1 MSKSMFVDARTLPGG
16 ITLDADVCIIG
27 GGAAG
32 IVLARDLAGGGRNIN
47 LFESGGF
54 NFDEKTQD
62 LYAGETAGQPLQPL
76 TAERLRFFGG
86 STNHWSGGCRPF
98 DDQDFEAYPYIACS
112 GWPIRLKDLADF
124 YRRAHV
130 ICQLGAYTY
139 DARDWATGAIVPL
152 PFGDDSTLRTGMNQY
167 SPPTRFGEVYRQDLA
182 TAAGV
187 TVYLH
192 ANVVDIEAN
201 ESASQVT
208 GLRLACLDG
217 GRQFRARA
225 KVYVLATGGIENPR
239 LLLSANAV
247 QKGGLGNGN
256 DLVGRYFMDHPYI
269 PNAATLILSKPNPS
283 LAFYQARA
291 VRATTVQ
298 GYLHP
303 TAEIRRRQELPSFG
317 IAFSPGSLPEVSG
330 VKESLWSMYQAVA
343 AGRWP
348 DHLGDH
354 VALVLRKVESEAQD
368 KYYRWLDSKPLLYSI
383 NYSCECPP
391 DRDSRV
397 TLDDNIDALGMRQ
410 VRVDWRLPGDF
421 ERSLH
426 RGLGLLAQELGRTGI
441 GRLRINP
448 LLSGPSGFQGVE
460 NGHHHMG
467 TTRMHDDPRQGVVD
481 ANCRVHGI
489 SNLFVGGSSVF
500 PTYSFDNPT
509 MTIVALTLRL
519 SAYLKSNDLTQM
531 SPPGITR

>member
-1 MSKSMFVDARTLPGG
+1 MFIDARTLPEGS
-16 ITLDADVCIIG
+16 TLDGDICIIG

-32 IVLARDLAGGGRNIN
+32 ITLARDLAGGGRKIN

-54 NFDEKTQD
+54 NFSEKTQD
-62 LYAGETAGQPLQPL
+62 LYAGESVGQPLHPL
-76 TAERLRFFGG
+76 TVERLRFFGG

-98 DDQDFEAYPYIACS
+98 DAQDFTAHAYIPCS
-112 GWPIRLKDLADF
+112 GWPIGLNDLEGY
-124 YRRAHV
+124 YRRAQM
-130 ICQLGAYTY
+130 ICQLGPYTY
-139 DARDWATGAIVPL
+139 DARDWTTGDIAPL
-152 PFGDDSTLRTGMNQY
+152 PFATDSTLRTGMFQY

-187 TVYLH
+187 AVYLH
-192 ANVVDIEAN
+192 SNVVDIEAN
-201 ESASQVT
+201 ENASQVT
-208 GLRLACLDG
+208 GLRLACLD

-239 LLLSANAV
+239 LLLSANSV
-247 QKGGLGNGN
+247 QRVGLGNGN

-269 PNAATLILSKPNPS
+269 PNAATLIMTKPNA
-283 LAFYQARA
+283 AFSFYEARK
-291 VRATTVQ
+291 VRGTMVQ
-298 GYLHP
+298 GYLYP
-303 TAEIRRRQELPSFG
+303 TAEVRRREALPGFA

-330 VKESLWSMYQAVA
+330 IRESLWTIYQGAA

-348 DHLGDH
+348 DHLGDRI
-354 VALVLRKVESEAQD
+354 AQILRKVESEAQD
-368 KYYRWLDSKPLLYSI
+368 KYYQWLDTNPMLYSTDYI
-383 NYSCECPP
+383 CECPP

-410 VRVDWRLPGDF
+410 VRVDWRLPRDF
-421 ERSLH
+421 ERNLR
-426 RGLGLLAQELGRTGI
+426 RGLTLLAQELGRTGI

-448 LLSGPSGFQGVE
+448 LASGTNGLQGVE
-460 NGHHHMG
+460 NGFHHMG

-489 SNLFVGGSSVF
+489 GNLFIGGSSVF

-519 SAYLKSNDLTQM
+519 SDYLKSSYLPQM
-531 SPPGITR
+531 SQQGDIR